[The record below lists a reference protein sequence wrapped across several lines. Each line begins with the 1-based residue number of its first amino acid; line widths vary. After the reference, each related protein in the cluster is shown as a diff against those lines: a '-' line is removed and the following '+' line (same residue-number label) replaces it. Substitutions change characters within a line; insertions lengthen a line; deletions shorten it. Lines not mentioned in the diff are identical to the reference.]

1 MHLSTLSAMTLIIKS
16 KIMSHFKNVCKIQV
30 KWYQN
35 IKVVFTKHL
44 VALAKQYEFV
54 LDCHQKKKNHSKD
67 FH

>member
-1 MHLSTLSAMTLIIKS
+1 
-16 KIMSHFKNVCKIQV
+16 MSHFKNVCKIQV

-54 LDCHQKKKNHSKD
+54 LDCHQKKKNHFKD